1 MTHPDGPV
9 VAGARS
15 CTGCRRQRQYPV
27 ASAHRAVRALP
38 GDATLNTSS
47 PTIPSADSER
57 GHVASWYAASAHS
70 SPRRD
75 ALAGDVEADVC
86 IVGAGFTGLSAA
98 LALAERGIRVH
109 VLEAV
114 AVGFGASGRNGG
126 QVVNG
131 LNADLP
137 RIERWFGRETADF
150 AGSLLREGADIIR
163 RRIERYR
170 IDCDLRSGNLFTA
183 MTAAHMRGLEEKC
196 ARWSAHGLDGLELLD
211 GDAVRRHVASDRY
224 VGGLLDHA
232 GGHLHPLNLALGE
245 AAAIESF
252 GGVIHERS
260 PVTRVAR
267 EAEHFRVCTAAGSV
281 TAEHVVLAGNAYLSG
296 VVPELERRVMPV
308 STQIVAT
315 VPLGPERA
323 AALLPT
329 DLCVEDCRYVL
340 DYYRRTAD
348 HRLLFGG
355 GIVYSGTDPADIRAS
370 LRPKLERTFPQ
381 LRGVEL
387 EYAWS
392 GNFALSF
399 SRVPQLGRLEDGC
412 WFAQGYSGHGVTG
425 SHLFGAL
432 LAEAI
437 AGDATRYDR
446 FARLRW
452 FPFPGGRR
460 LRVPYSALGAWYY
473 NLRDAMGL

>member
-1 MTHPDGPV
+1 MRPFSGVTNLDTP
-9 VAGARS
+9 
-15 CTGCRRQRQYPV
+15 
-27 ASAHRAVRALP
+27 
-38 GDATLNTSS
+38 S
-47 PTIPSADSER
+47 PTDPSAESGG
-57 GHVASWYAASAHS
+57 GHVASWYAASAQP
-70 SPRRD
+70 SPPRA
-75 ALAGDVEADVC
+75 ALEGDLEADVC
-86 IVGAGFTGLSAA
+86 IVGAGFTGLSTA
-98 LALAERGIRVH
+98 LALAEGGVRVC

-126 QVVNG
+126 QIVNG

-150 AGSLLREGADIIR
+150 AGGLLRAGACIIR
-163 RRIERYR
+163 ERIERYG
-170 IDCDLRSGNLFTA
+170 IACDLRPGNLFTA
-183 MTAAHMRGLEEKC
+183 MTAAHMRGLEGKC
-196 ARWSAHGLDGLELLD
+196 ARWAAHGHEGLELLD
-211 GDAVRRHVASDRY
+211 GDGVRRHVASDRY
-224 VGGLLDHA
+224 VGGLLDPA

-245 AAAIESF
+245 AAAIESL
-252 GGVIHERS
+252 GGVIHEGS
-260 PVTRVAR
+260 PVTGVAR
-267 EAEHFRVCTAAGSV
+267 EGARFRVRTAAGSV
-281 TAEHVVLAGNAYLSG
+281 TAGHVVLAGNAYLAG
-296 VVPELERRVMPV
+296 VAPDLERRVMPV

-315 VPLGPERA
+315 VPLGAERA
-323 AALLPT
+323 EALLPT

-355 GIVYSGTDPADIRAS
+355 GIVYSGTDPADIRAA
-370 LRPKLERTFPQ
+370 LRPKLEKTFPQ

-399 SRVPQLGRLEDGC
+399 SRVPQLGRLENGC
-412 WFAQGYSGHGVTG
+412 WFAHGYSGHGVTG
-425 SHLFGAL
+425 SHLFGVM

-437 AGDATRYDR
+437 AGDATRFER

-473 NLRDAMGL
+473 SLRDAVGL